1 MKFFLT
7 GSSASGKSALAEALA
22 AALAREKNSP
32 LVYLATMSARDPRS
46 LRRVARHR
54 AQRAGKGFET
64 IERPLALASLP
75 LPAGAAVLLEDL
87 GNLCANEFFAPGG
100 GGEAALLAGLESLF
114 SRVDDLVVV
123 GNEVFSDGAA
133 WGPEMTGYLTALAR
147 AQRACAAWAD
157 AAGEVSSGAVTW
169 HKRPAGRSALFW
181 TEVSPG

>member
-1 MKFFLT
+1 MHIFLT

-32 LVYLATMSARDPRS
+32 LVYLATMSARDPGSR
-46 LRRVARHR
+46 RRVARHR

-64 IERPLALASLP
+64 IERPLALDSLP

-133 WGPEMTGYLTALAR
+133 WGPEMTGYLAALAR

-169 HKRPAGRSALFW
+169 HKRPAGRSDLFW
-181 TEVSPG
+181 KEVSPW

>member
-32 LVYLATMSARDPRS
+32 LVYLATMSARDPGS

-54 AQRAGKGFET
+54 ARRAGKGFET
-64 IERPLALASLP
+64 IERPLALAGLP

-87 GNLCANEFFAPGG
+87 GNLCANELFAPEG

-169 HKRPAGRSALFW
+169 HKRPAGRSDLFW
-181 TEVSPG
+181 KEVSPE

>member
-32 LVYLATMSARDPRS
+32 LVYLATMSARDPGS

-123 GNEVFSDGAA
+123 GNEVFAGGNQYAEGTEDYLRLMADVNRALAKRADRVCEVVCALPRYYKGAA
-133 WGPEMTGYLTALAR
+133 R
-147 AQRACAAWAD
+147 
-157 AAGEVSSGAVTW
+157 
-169 HKRPAGRSALFW
+169 
-181 TEVSPG
+181 

>member
-32 LVYLATMSARDPRS
+32 LVYLATMSARDPGS

-64 IERPLALASLP
+64 IECPLALDSLP

-133 WGPEMTGYLTALAR
+133 WGPEMTGYLAALAR

-157 AAGEVSSGAVTW
+157 AAGEVSSGAITW
-169 HKRPAGRSALFW
+169 HKRPAGRSDLFW
-181 TEVSPG
+181 KEVSPG

>member
-32 LVYLATMSARDPRS
+32 LVYLATMSARDPGS

-87 GNLCANEFFAPGG
+87 GNLCENEYFDHEAGGEATFLAGLDGLFSRGDDLGG
-100 GGEAALLAGLESLF
+100 GGNK
-114 SRVDDLVVV
+114 DY
-123 GNEVFSDGAA
+123 SDGAD
-133 WGPEMTGYLTALAR
+133 WGPEVTGYLAALAR

-169 HKRPAGRSALFW
+169 HKRPAGRSDLFW
-181 TEVSPG
+181 KEVSPG

>member
-32 LVYLATMSARDPRS
+32 LVYLATMSARDPGS

-64 IERPLALASLP
+64 IERPLALDSLP

-87 GNLCANEFFAPGG
+87 GNLSANEMNAPGG

-157 AAGEVSSGAVTW
+157 AAGEVSSGAITW
-169 HKRPAGRSALFW
+169 HKRPAGRSDLFW
-181 TEVSPG
+181 KEVSPG

>member
-32 LVYLATMSARDPRS
+32 LVYLATMSARDPGS

-114 SRVDDLVVV
+114 SRVADLVV
-123 GNEVFSDGAA
+123 GGKEVFSDGAA
-133 WGPEMTGYLTALAR
+133 WGPEMTGYLAALAR

-169 HKRPAGRSALFW
+169 HKRPAGRSDLFW
-181 TEVSPG
+181 KEVSPG

>member
-32 LVYLATMSARDPRS
+32 LVYLATMSARDPGS

-54 AQRAGKGFET
+54 ARRAGKGFET
-64 IERPLALASLP
+64 IERPLALAGLP

-87 GNLCANEFFAPGG
+87 GNLCANELFAPEGG
-100 GGEAALLAGLESLF
+100 GKAALLAGLESLF

-169 HKRPAGRSALFW
+169 HKRPAGRSDLFW
-181 TEVSPG
+181 KEVSPE

>member
-32 LVYLATMSARDPRS
+32 LVYLATMSARDPGS
-46 LRRVARHR
+46 LRRVARHQ

-64 IERPLALASLP
+64 IERPLALDSLP

-87 GNLCANEFFAPGG
+87 GNLCANELFAPGG

-133 WGPEMTGYLTALAR
+133 WGPEMTGYLAALAR
-147 AQRACAAWAD
+147 TQRACAAWAD

-169 HKRPAGRSALFW
+169 HKRPAGRSDLFW
-181 TEVSPG
+181 KEVSPE

>member
-1 MKFFLT
+1 MHIFLT
-7 GSSASGKSALAEALA
+7 GPSASGKSALAEALA

-32 LVYLATMSARDPRS
+32 LVYLATMSARDPGS

-64 IERPLALASLP
+64 IERPLALAGLP

-169 HKRPAGRSALFW
+169 HKRPAGRSDLFW
-181 TEVSPG
+181 KEVSPG

>member
-32 LVYLATMSARDPRS
+32 LVYLATMSAQDPGS

-157 AAGEVSSGAVTW
+157 AAGEVSSGAITW
-169 HKRPAGRSALFW
+169 HKRPAGRSDLFW
-181 TEVSPG
+181 KEVSPG

>member
-32 LVYLATMSARDPRS
+32 LVYLATMSARDPGS

-64 IERPLALASLP
+64 IERPLALAGLP

-100 GGEAALLAGLESLF
+100 GGEVALLAGLESLF

-133 WGPEMTGYLTALAR
+133 WGPEMTGYLAALAR

-157 AAGEVSSGAVTW
+157 AAGEVSSGAITW
-169 HKRPAGRSALFW
+169 HKRPAGRSDLFW
-181 TEVSPG
+181 KEVSPG

>member
-1 MKFFLT
+1 MHIFLT
-7 GSSASGKSALAEALA
+7 GPSASGKSALAEALA

-32 LVYLATMSARDPRS
+32 LVYLATMSARDPGS

-64 IERPLALASLP
+64 IERPLALDSLP

-133 WGPEMTGYLTALAR
+133 WGPEMTGYLAALAR

-157 AAGEVSSGAVTW
+157 AAGEVSSGAITW
-169 HKRPAGRSALFW
+169 HKRPAGRSDLFW
-181 TEVSPG
+181 KEVSPG